1 MTGGS
6 KNHRPRQGE
15 TAPSGGL
22 WYGSWWTEKVN
33 LPPEGEQWT
42 EKELT
47 SAVSYKNL
55 EAFVADFKAGM
66 QQVDENA
73 VLDTLEIFAE
83 L

>member
-1 MTGGS
+1 M
-6 KNHRPRQGE
+6 
-15 TAPSGGL
+15 
-22 WYGSWWTEKVN
+22 N

-73 VLDTLEIFAE
+73 VLDTLEMFAE